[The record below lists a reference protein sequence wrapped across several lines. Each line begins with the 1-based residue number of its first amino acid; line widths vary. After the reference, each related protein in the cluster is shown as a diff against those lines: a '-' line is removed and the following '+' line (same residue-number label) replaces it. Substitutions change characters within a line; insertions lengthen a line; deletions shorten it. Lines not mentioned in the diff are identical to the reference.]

1 MALFMG
7 IHTIDGGVSLQ
18 DVTTA
23 HVADLAIQ
31 GGHGV
36 RYLRYWVDEQ
46 DGKVF
51 CLLEAPSGE
60 AAASVYRQANGLVA
74 DKIYQVREGL

>member
-7 IHTIDGGVSLQ
+7 MHTTDGGVSLQ

-23 HVADLAIQ
+23 QVADLAIQ

-60 AAASVYRQANGLVA
+60 AAASVHRQA
-74 DKIYQVREGL
+74 IVRWPTRSTR